1 MGGDR
6 GTTHD
11 APPAPR
17 TAGGLLRRAL
27 RRRARHLGVGYP
39 LLVAWQLSETLV
51 PVVIG
56 LVVDQAV
63 DGGTPADLVWTLGV
77 LVAVFVVLA
86 NGYRYGARSIVRG
99 IEAERHALRLEVAS
113 HVLHPRG
120 ARTDRLAGETL
131 SIATSDAQL
140 VPSVMDQ
147 LGYAVASLVAVVAA
161 AVYVLSVDLTLGLLV
176 LLGVP
181 GVLVVIQSLAPLVAR
196 RSRRQQESTAA
207 ASGIA
212 ADLLAGLRP
221 LKGIGGEDV
230 ALARYRRVS
239 RRAGEDTVAVARA
252 WGHLAG
258 LTTALS
264 GCLLAVVAV
273 VAGTRALDGDIS
285 LGELVALLGLTQFLA
300 EPLRGLGDLSAQ
312 FAASRASAGRIA
324 AFLST
329 PRVLPDGTSRPSR
342 TPPPLVVEDVVAGA
356 LRGLSL
362 RAAPGEVLA
371 LCTDDPAV
379 SDALVA
385 VLSGDVAP
393 TSGRVLLDDVALD
406 DLTIDARREQLL
418 VCGHHVAAIAGTVRS
433 VVDPRGGSSDDR
445 VREALLDASALDL
458 VDRHPDGLERVVQDT
473 GSSLSGG
480 QRQRLALARALAT
493 SRPVLVLQDPTSAV
507 DAVTEQAVARG
518 LRKARHGSTTVV
530 VTSSPALLEQSDRV
544 LLVVDGRVVA
554 DGRHA
559 TLLGDPTYRE
569 LVAR

>member
-1 MGGDR
+1 
-6 GTTHD
+6 
-11 APPAPR
+11 
-17 TAGGLLRRAL
+17 
-27 RRRARHLGVGYP
+27 V
-39 LLVAWQLSETLV
+39 LS
-51 PVVIG
+51 
-56 LVVDQAV
+56 
-63 DGGTPADLVWTLGV
+63 
-77 LVAVFVVLA
+77 
-86 NGYRYGARSIVRG
+86 NGYRYGARFIVRG
-99 IEAERHALRLEVAS
+99 IEAERHALRTEVAA

-147 LGYAVASLVAVVAA
+147 LGYALASLVAVVVA

-212 ADLLAGLRP
+212 ADLLAGVRP

-230 ALARYRRVS
+230 ALARYRRAS

-258 LTTALS
+258 LTTGLS
-264 GCLLAVVAV
+264 GVLLAVVAV

-324 AFLST
+324 AFLAT
-329 PRVLPDGTSRPSR
+329 PRVLPDGPARPSR
-342 TPPPLVVEDVVAGA
+342 NPPSLAVEDLAVGP
-356 LRGLSL
+356 LRGLDL
-362 RAAPGEVLA
+362 RAGPGELLA
-371 LCTDDPAV
+371 LCADDPAA
-379 SDALVA
+379 SDALVSA
-385 VLSGDVAP
+385 LAGEADPAA
-393 TSGRVLLDDVALD
+393 GRVLLDDVALA
-406 DLTIDARREQLL
+406 DLSIDARREHLL
-418 VCGHHVAAIAGTVRS
+418 VCAHHVAGLAGTVRS
-433 VVDPRGGSSDDR
+433 IVDPRGESGDER
-445 VREALLDASALDL
+445 VREVLSAAAALDL
-458 VDRHPDGLERVVQDT
+458 VDQHPDALARVVLDT

-493 SRPVLVLQDPTSAV
+493 ARPVLVLQDPTSAV
-507 DAVTEQAVARG
+507 DAVTEQHVARG
-518 LRKARHGSTTVV
+518 LRDVRQGLTTVV
-530 VTSSPALLEQSDRV
+530 VTSSPALLQQADRV
-544 LLVVDGRVVA
+544 LLVRGGRAVA
-554 DGRHA
+554 EGTHA
-559 TLLGDPTYRE
+559 SLLADPGYRE
-569 LVAR
+569 AVHR